1 MDSLWVLVLLGLKTS
16 LWALL
21 KNISHNFMTKEN
33 RENIQKINNENNPP
47 ESRSRSC
54 CLFLFLSLV
63 LQLPVVVMS
72 SQF

>member
-33 RENIQKINNENNPP
+33 RENIQKINSENNPQSCQNLRAEVVP
-47 ESRSRSC
+47 AVCFCFCRSSFS
-54 CLFLFLSLV
+54 FLLL
-63 LQLPVVVMS
+63 
-72 SQF
+72 